1 MPLPIEKS
9 QGSVN
14 NLIKRFQ
21 QASDAASRQ
30 KERQERTRPPG
41 RSVSGS
47 SSGSGV
53 GSGLPS
59 GSAIFEKS
67 GSGWRRASGV
77 SESGSV
83 GSDFEVRVERGKLRE
98 GQTDGKKEAAQ
109 EEKEEVLMDEP
120 EEMRQHT
127 PGKLEITEDG
137 KQGATGSAQEKT
149 DVKVEEQ
156 LTSAQGM
163 NEPVVQNQAVDVANP
178 DSDDEHA
185 SGPTPAPAPASS
197 PVPTSPPAQDSR
209 PEDSTAKTVKT
220 DISATSEQQEDMRE
234 KEEAK
239 DEEEQERDGNS
250 DAIPVTPEVE
260 TGLAAEPEASI
271 MSGNTSEQA
280 VGEDKDIIGE
290 QGKDVEVGDEKT
302 FDTTAAVNAM
312 AQLEIREQED
322 VPVTSDI
329 ADRSDAPVERRVPHQ
344 DAVESQQAEHTGKA
358 PEPVDENKEIQVPL
372 EAVAEPSAQPEIAKQ
387 QETKVKSPGPVPA
400 PSTSK
405 SPVPQKPIPAKTT
418 PRQTRAATTP
428 SKTPSTASQTPI
440 KAQKTGGLPAQKSST
455 PSGRPTKSSAPPTT
469 STRTSPHAQSKPTT
483 PAAVPRTVRKSL
495 TPSSQGVTPLRPS
508 HTGSTASPSPAHIQ
522 SLKPHHTGAIT
533 PLRPQPTGTRAI
545 ERSPLYAPTASSLA
559 KTKQKVTASPSPVGG
574 KGKAEGSMRKESV
587 GSLSEPGVGS
597 LGSRTRVI
605 SSSGSTTS
613 ARSRQRTASGDA

>member
-1 MPLPIEKS
+1 M
-9 QGSVN
+9 
-14 NLIKRFQ
+14 
-21 QASDAASRQ
+21 
-30 KERQERTRPPG
+30 
-41 RSVSGS
+41 
-47 SSGSGV
+47 
-53 GSGLPS
+53 
-59 GSAIFEKS
+59 
-67 GSGWRRASGV
+67 
-77 SESGSV
+77 
-83 GSDFEVRVERGKLRE
+83 GSDFEVRVERAKGRE

-109 EEKEEVLMDEP
+109 EVKEDGEKEEVLMDEP
-120 EEMRQHT
+120 EESKHHT
-127 PGKLEITEDG
+127 SGTVEITEDG
-137 KQGATGSAQEKT
+137 KQGATGNAQEM
-149 DVKVEEQ
+149 DSVENREKPE
-156 LTSAQGM
+156 SADGAVD
-163 NEPVVQNQAVDVANP
+163 ETAFEGQAVDIANP
-178 DSDDEHA
+178 ESKEEHL
-185 SGPTPAPAPASS
+185 SGPTPAPAPVPG
-197 PVPTSPPAQDSR
+197 PVSTSPPAQDSR
-209 PEDSTAKTVKT
+209 PNDSTATTVKT
-220 DISATSEQQEDMRE
+220 VVSSTVSESEQQEDIRE

-239 DEEEQERDGNS
+239 EDEEQERDGNS

-260 TGLAAEPEASI
+260 TDLAAKPEASI

-280 VGEDKDIIGE
+280 VGEEQDI
-290 QGKDVEVGDEKT
+290 QGKDVEKENEKT
-302 FDTTAAVNAM
+302 LDSTAAINAM
-312 AQLEIREQED
+312 ARLEIQEPED
-322 VPVTSDI
+322 VPVKSDVAI
-329 ADRSDAPVERRVPHQ
+329 RSDASVERGVPHP
-344 DAVESQQAEHTGKA
+344 DAVESQQAEPTGKA

-372 EAVAEPSAQPEIAKQ
+372 EAVAEPSAQVEIARQ

-400 PSTSK
+400 ASTSK

-428 SKTPSTASQTPI
+428 SKTPSTASQTPL
-440 KAQKTGGLPAQKSST
+440 KAQKTGGLPAPKPST

-495 TPSSQGVTPLRPS
+495 TPSSQGATPLRPS
-508 HTGSTASPSPAHIQ
+508 HTGSTVSPSPAPIQ

-559 KTKQKVTASPSPVGG
+559 KTKQKVAASPSPVGG
-574 KGKAEGSMRKESV
+574 KGKAESATRKESV